1 MTETEF
7 LNHVNQAWQRIEAI
21 VDQWAEQQDV
31 DVESNRSGPVLEIEF
46 DSGAKIVVNAQT
58 PMQQIWLAS
67 PAGAFHFRWNDP
79 AWVDTRNNAEF
90 WQVFHEQAQMLA
102 GQTLASPNAL

>member
-7 LNHVNQAWQRIEAI
+7 LNHVNHALQRIELT
-21 VDQWAEQQDV
+21 VDYWAEQQEI

-46 DSGAKIVVNAQT
+46 GSGAKIVVNPQT

-67 PAGAFHFRWNDP
+67 PAGAFHFRYDQA
-79 AWVDTRNNAEF
+79 AWVDTRSGAEF
-90 WQVFHEQAQMLA
+90 WQVLQEQAQMLA
-102 GQTLASPNAL
+102 GQPLSYPA

>member
-7 LNHVNQAWQRIEAI
+7 LNHVNQTWRHIESV
-21 VDQWAEQQDV
+21 VDQWAEQQDI

-46 DSGAKIVVNAQT
+46 ASGAKIVVNAQT

-67 PAGAFHFRWNDP
+67 PAGAFHFHWSDP
-79 AWVDTRNNAEF
+79 AWVDTRHAAEF
-90 WQVFHEQAQMLA
+90 WQVFREQAQMLA
-102 GQTLASPNAL
+102 GQTLAIPDKV